1 MTTPEG
7 LAAFGEMLL
16 SKGLSFD
23 QLRREATAIA
33 LFGSRAYGCA
43 RADSDWDV
51 LCVGSGRSRRLAGID
66 LVWVPPHAMT
76 DPTWLG
82 GDLPGHVAT
91 YGVWLH
97 GESSLTSCALPLDAA
112 AKRKAARIARKLVS
126 VSRVWHLLGP
136 AYRRRDAELVRREAQ
151 RLDGLRGGV
160 AVPPTA
166 LLDAAWDGSDE
177 SRAWLC
183 EQLTHLGSAVG
194 LAHEIADLASCGRPP
209 TRIPGHAPRIASVSQ
224 QFA

>member
-1 MTTPEG
+1 MNELEG
-7 LAAFGEMLL
+7 FTAFNDVLL
-16 SKGLSFD
+16 SSGLSFD

-51 LCVGSGRSRRLAGID
+51 LCIGSGRSRRLAGLD
-66 LVWVPPHAMT
+66 LVWVPPQAMA
-76 DPTWLG
+76 DPAWLG
-82 GDLPGHVAT
+82 GDLPGHVAM
-91 YGVWLH
+91 YGMWLH
-97 GESSLTSCALPLDAA
+97 GEPSLPSCALRLDAA
-112 AKRKAARIARKLVS
+112 AERKAARIARKLAS

-136 AYRRRDAELVRREAQ
+136 AYRRRDAELLRRDVQ
-151 RLDGLRGGV
+151 RFDGLRKGV

-183 EQLTHLGSAVG
+183 GHLTHLGGASG
-194 LAHEIADLASCGRPP
+194 LVDELAELAGVLR
-209 TRIPGHAPRIASVSQ
+209 
-224 QFA
+224 